1 MSTTNN
7 RVKQM
12 SSNIIRTIQNLLRDS
27 YTYNGGFT
35 ILKELIQNAND
46 AHAPN
51 FKILFNDGIK
61 NATHPLLKLP
71 AILIY
76 DDGDFTEDNEIG
88 IADIAGENKTDDD
101 TKIGRYGLGMKS
113 VFHLCDLVF
122 YAGYR
127 ENKNGDTSFVIGAVN
142 PWKVEARPEYAEFT
156 EEDVALFQK
165 AIPSE
170 CFEKKKGFL

>member
-1 MSTTNN
+1 MSTSNN

-51 FKILFNDGIK
+51 LKILFNDGIK
-61 NATHPLLKLP
+61 NANHPLLQLP

-76 DDGDFTEDNEIG
+76 DDGDFNEENEIG
-88 IADIAGENKTDDD
+88 IADIAGENKTDDGCV
-101 TKIGRYGLGMKS
+101 TSYS
-113 VFHLCDLVF
+113 ST
-122 YAGYR
+122 GY
-127 ENKNGDTSFVIGAVN
+127 
-142 PWKVEARPEYAEFT
+142 P
-156 EEDVALFQK
+156 
-165 AIPSE
+165 
-170 CFEKKKGFL
+170 